1 MRTFVLRET
10 PVKNTW
16 EILHNGKK
24 VTEFFSEDSENLE
37 RLSRLLQR
45 VYTADGVASLIVD
58 LPEVEV
64 EVPSKHNRSD
74 NPMDPSNSWGYAIVD
89 EEDMESALT
98 SLIELHK
105 EEFESFCQD
114 SYLARREDV

>member
-16 EILHNGKK
+16 EILHDGKK
-24 VTEFFSEDSENLE
+24 IAKFFSTDSKNLK
-37 RLSRLLQR
+37 RLSNLLQR

-64 EVPSKHNRSD
+64 EVPNKHNRSD

-98 SLIELHK
+98 SLLELHK
-105 EEFESFCQD
+105 EEFELLCQD
-114 SYLARREDV
+114 SYLVRREDV

>member
-1 MRTFVLRET
+1 MRTFVLREM

-16 EILHNGKK
+16 EILHDGKK
-24 VTEFFSEDSENLE
+24 IAKFFSTDSENLK
-37 RLSRLLQR
+37 RLSNLLQR
-45 VYTADGVASLIVD
+45 VYTSDGVASLIVD

-74 NPMDPSNSWGYAIVD
+74 DHMDPSNSWGYATVD

-98 SLIELHK
+98 SLMELHK
-105 EEFESFCQD
+105 KEFESFCQA